1 MADKHMK
8 PTAPNPKESDS
19 HRILTAEAWKNA
31 SSKGQ
36 FTNYDVTA
44 YWGTATHHDPKYSA
58 WMVDQPEG
66 ATHVLVSMVDL
77 GGGVIPATEP
87 A

>member
-1 MADKHMK
+1 MNPKTPN
-8 PTAPNPKESDS
+8 PTASLT

-31 SSKGQ
+31 SAKGM

-44 YWGTATHHDPKYSA
+44 FWGTATHHDPKYSA

-66 ATHVLVSMVDL
+66 ATHVLVSMIDQ
-77 GGGVIPATEP
+77 GSGVLPTTEP